1 MLVNVP
7 ELITAYYTDVPDP
20 IVPALLAA
28 EITARM
34 GRDPGEIY
42 HELTREFGEP
52 AYDRVE
58 APATPIKRNC
68 WRNSHPGKLIS
79 PSWLAKESRISS
91 HTRRETARL

>member
-34 GRDPGEIY
+34 GRDSGETTTNLRANLVSLPMTALK
-42 HELTREFGEP
+42 HQPLRSKETVGGTLTP
-52 AYDRVE
+52 A
-58 APATPIKRNC
+58 
-68 WRNSHPGKLIS
+68 G
-79 PSWLAKESRISS
+79 
-91 HTRRETARL
+91 